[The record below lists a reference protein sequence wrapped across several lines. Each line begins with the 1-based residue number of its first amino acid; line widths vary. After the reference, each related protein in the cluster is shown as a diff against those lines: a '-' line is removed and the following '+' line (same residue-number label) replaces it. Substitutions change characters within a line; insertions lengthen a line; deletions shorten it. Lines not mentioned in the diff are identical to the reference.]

1 VPEGLDT
8 AVSAFES
15 AISPTPTPVA
25 DRSRDADSGRFI
37 PTQKPEPLFAA
48 RPIEGD
54 ELTGDTSDGGD
65 DARLKRN
72 ERRIADGWSEEGDER
87 TAARSRQ
94 ASARGEGEG
103 GESVQADDAG
113 AGHAAADEGHQ
124 GAEAEPGDG
133 EADAAGDEADKDAP
147 RYEVN
152 VDGQTVQVSLP
163 EALKGYI
170 REQTFHQ
177 RMSQVDQARQS
188 VQQEAQNA
196 AQMREAYQQK
206 LELADRLLAELTPPE
221 PNWDREYEIDPRRA
235 HEHQKAYSEVYGKR
249 AQLQREMQENQLRA
263 TQEYDARARDYAINE
278 FSEFVRESNI
288 RDKPTLDQTLQK
300 MRDYGMKEGFSE
312 SELATTYDRRMLR
325 VLRKAALYDESMAN
339 RPKAVP
345 TSVGKTLIPG
355 SATPIGNAP
364 RRHIDGLQKQLAKT
378 GRLDDAALVF
388 RQFIK

>member
-1 VPEGLDT
+1 
-8 AVSAFES
+8 
-15 AISPTPTPVA
+15 VA
-25 DRSRDADSGRFI
+25 DRSRDADTGRFTQ
-37 PTQKPEPLFAA
+37 TQKPEPLFAP

-54 ELTGDTSDGGD
+54 ELTGDTNDGGD
-65 DARLKRN
+65 DARLKSN
-72 ERRIADGWSEEGDER
+72 ERRIADGWSDEGENR
-87 TAARSRQ
+87 QSPQRHAARSRQ
-94 ASARGEGEG
+94 TAAEAEGPSGERRLAEP
-103 GESVQADDAG
+103 G
-113 AGHAAADEGHQ
+113 AGDVDAAAADGHQ
-124 GAEAEPGDG
+124 GAEGEPGDG
-133 EADAAGDEADKDAP
+133 EAEAAGDEEDKDAP

-152 VDGQTVQVSLP
+152 VDGQTMEVSLP

-196 AQMREAYQQK
+196 VQFREAYQEK
-206 LELADRLLAELTPPE
+206 LRLADRLIAELTPPE
-221 PNWDREYEIDPRRA
+221 PDWDKEYEIDPRRA
-235 HEHQKAYSEVYGKR
+235 REHQKAFQEVYGKR
-249 AQLQREMQENQLRA
+249 AWIQEEHARSQAEA

-278 FSEFVRESNI
+278 FSQFVRESNI
-288 RDKPTLDQTLQK
+288 PDKPTLDQTLQM
-300 MRDYGMKEGFSE
+300 MRDYGVREGFSE

-325 VLRKAALYDESMAN
+325 VLRKAALYDQSMAN

-345 TSVGKTLIPG
+345 TGAGKTLIPG

-388 RQFIK
+388 KQILK